1 GYVSSSYFSPNC
13 GRSIALA
20 MIDDGRRRMGD
31 TVALPLEDRTIRA
44 KIVSP
49 VFFDPE
55 GERLRG

>member
-1 GYVSSSYFSPNC
+1 
-13 GRSIALA
+13 
-20 MIDDGRRRMGD
+20 MGD
-31 TVALPLEDRTIRA
+31 TVALPLEHRTIHA